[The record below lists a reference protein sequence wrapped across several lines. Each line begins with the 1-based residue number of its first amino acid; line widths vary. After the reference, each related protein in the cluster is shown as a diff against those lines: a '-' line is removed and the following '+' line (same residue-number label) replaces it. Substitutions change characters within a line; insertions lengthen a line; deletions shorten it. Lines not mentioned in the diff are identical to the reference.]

1 MNLFELTTA
10 LMSIPST
17 SGEEEAVGFWL
28 RDYLHGLGWNVE
40 MQAVGEERTG
50 ASAFRSFSILTASS

>member
-1 MNLFELTTA
+1 MMNIFELTTA

-28 RDYLHGLGWNVE
+28 RDYLVELGWTVE
-40 MQAVGEERTG
+40 QIGRAHV
-50 ASAFRSFSILTASS
+50 